1 MASKALPL
9 LGFLLIAMLLVS
21 AAVDAKDS
29 KDKETK
35 ISVDQGGGFPY
46 PGGGGGGGGYPYPG
60 GGGGYPY
67 PGGGGG
73 GYPYPGGGGG
83 YPYPGGGG
91 GGGGY
96 PPWWRCRYR
105 CCNRFRYNCWC
116 CSRKEYMAAAEKH
129 N

>member
-9 LGFLLIAMLLVS
+9 MAFLLIAMLLVS
-21 AAVDAKDS
+21 AVVDAT
-29 KDKETK
+29 ETLDTETG
-35 ISVDQGGGFPY
+35 SVAAFRTPAGEAAVAATRTRAAAAAATRTRGGRRRRRLPV
-46 PGGGGGGGGYPYPG
+46 
-60 GGGGYPY
+60 
-67 PGGGGG
+67 
-73 GYPYPGGGGG
+73 
-83 YPYPGGGG
+83 PGGGG

>member
-21 AAVDAKDS
+21 AAVDAKDT
-29 KDKETK
+29 KEKETRWRL
-35 ISVDQGGGFPY
+35 SVPRRGRRRWRLPVPGRRRRRLPV
-46 PGGGGGGGGYPYPG
+46 PGGG
-60 GGGGYPY
+60 
-67 PGGGGG
+67 
-73 GYPYPGGGGG
+73 GGGGG

>member
-21 AAVDAKDS
+21 AAVDATDTKE
-29 KDKETK
+29 KETK
-35 ISVDQGGGFPY
+35 ISIDQR
-46 PGGGGGGGGYPYPG
+46 
-60 GGGGYPY
+60 GGGYPY

-73 GYPYPGGGGG
+73 GYPYPGGGGRGG

-91 GGGGY
+91 GGGGGGGYPYPGGGY
-96 PPWWRCRYR
+96 PPWRRCRYR
-105 CCNRFRYNCWC
+105 CCGRYGHNCWC
-116 CSRKEYMAAAEKH
+116 CSRREFVATAEKH